1 MKLLNIMLAVG
12 GGRDHSFP
20 KEGVTAAEIAV
31 LRAIHGEDAVFD
43 VEPTNIDAPGENGG
57 LRSNR
62 EERERL
68 RLTYGAATDGEGRSI
83 VGQMFPGA
91 AARVFEDVEELGL
104 PEEFFK
110 ALTRAKAE
118 PAPAPKR
125 GKAKAEPAPEPET
138 VEGEGVL
145 D

>member
-1 MKLLNIMLAVG
+1 MKLVNIMLAVG

-43 VEPTNIDAPGENGG
+43 IEPTDADAPGEEGG

-62 EERERL
+62 EERARL
-68 RLTYGAATDGEGRSI
+68 VRKYGGAKDGEGQVI
-83 VGQMFPGA
+83 VAQLFPGA
-91 AARVFEDVEELGL
+91 AARVFEEIDELGL

-118 PAPAPKR
+118 PAPKK
-125 GKAKAEPAPEPET
+125 GKKAAPAPAAPEKDAG
-138 VEGEGVL
+138 EGEGVL